1 MYATNTTGYCT
12 IEDLMLRYG
21 RPNLVMWAAL
31 EGQNCDHLIPQRWQ
45 SAIDWATAQIN
56 SLLMRSGYAIPL
68 QFGDIYAQEVVRDWC
83 VHLAVN
89 HLYTARGHLDE
100 DKSEGKFE
108 EDRKRVMAEIMRV
121 RSGSM
126 QFNAARRW
134 GDNPT
139 VPTII

>member
-1 MYATNTTGYCT
+1 MGYCT
-12 IEDLMLRYG
+12 IDDLTLRFG
-21 RPNLVMWAAL
+21 TPNLTMWTAL
-31 EGQNCDHLIPQRWQ
+31 EGDNSSANIALRWQ

-68 QFGDIYAQEVVRDWC
+68 VFGDTYAQAVVTDWC
-83 VHLAVN
+83 VHLAVH

-100 DKSEGKFE
+100 DKSAGKFE
-108 EDRKRVMAEIMRV
+108 DERKRVVAEIMRV

-126 QFNAARRW
+126 QFNCARRW